1 MKRKSCGAFVNM
13 VYPMLLSLFLFYFAT
28 AFVTGEDLEPLQV
41 IAAIL
46 TVFFGILFLIGLIF
60 EIVHFFTDRKE
71 K

>member
-1 MKRKSCGAFVNM
+1 MKRKSCGVFVNM
-13 VYPMLLSLFLFYFAT
+13 VYPMFLSLFLFYFAT
-28 AFVTGEDLEPLQV
+28 AFVTNKYLELLQV

-46 TVFFGILFLIGLIF
+46 TAFFGVLFLIGLIF

>member
-1 MKRKSCGAFVNM
+1 MKRKSCGLFVNM

-28 AFVTGEDLEPLQV
+28 AFVTNEYLELLQV

-46 TVFFGILFLIGLIF
+46 TAFFGVLFLIGLIF